1 MHRSGLIELEAVL
14 AVARRRSFRA
24 AAADLGMSP
33 TALGNAV
40 AHLEERLAVRLF
52 HRTTRSV
59 ALTAAGEAFVA
70 EVAPAVAAIA
80 SATERARTASA
91 ELSGTLRINSSLGGA
106 RQLLTL
112 AVAEFGR
119 RYPAVTVELVTDR
132 RMVDIVREGF
142 DAGIRSRES
151 VPRDMIRVP
160 IGGSLSF
167 VIVGSPAYLRAHGR
181 PATPDDLARHRC
193 VRVRTAS
200 GAEYRWPLER
210 GRKRLEVAVSG
221 SLIVDEP
228 HLMLEACRRGVGLAY
243 LPRWLVDADLA
254 QGHLA
259 QVLDD
264 WTPETPGLCLYY
276 PTGRNPPAPLRAFV
290 ALIRA
295 ARRTG
300 VDNQATATSKPPNAA
315 GKPR

>member
-1 MHRSGLIELEAVL
+1 MHRSGLTELEAVL

-40 AHLEERLAVRLF
+40 AHLEERLTVRLF

-70 EVAPAVAAIA
+70 GVAPAVAAIT
-80 SATERARTASA
+80 SATERARTAGA
-91 ELSGTLRINSSLGGA
+91 ELSGTLRINSSLGGS

-112 AVAEFGR
+112 AVAEFVR
-119 RYPAVTVELVTDR
+119 RHPAVTLELVTER

-151 VPRDMIRVP
+151 VPRDMVRVP

-167 VIVGSPAYLRAHGR
+167 VIVGSPAYLHAHGK
-181 PATPDDLARHRC
+181 PETPDDVPRHRC
-193 VRVRTAS
+193 IRIRNPS
-200 GAEYRWPLER
+200 GTDFRWPLER
-210 GRKRLEVAVSG
+210 GRRRLEVSVTG
-221 SLIVDEP
+221 PLIVDEP
-228 HLMLEACRRGVGLAY
+228 HLMLEAARRGVGLAY
-243 LPRWLVDADLA
+243 LPRWLADADIA
-254 QGHLA
+254 HGHLT

-264 WTPETPGLCLYY
+264 WTPEGPGLCLYY
-276 PTGRNPPAPLRAFV
+276 PTGRNPPATLRAFV
-290 ALIRA
+290 AVIRA
-295 ARRTG
+295 TR
-300 VDNQATATSKPPNAA
+300 QA
-315 GKPR
+315 